1 MTRSLDQAND
11 EIGAVGRLPYG
22 TARTLAAEQQVRLV
36 DAEGPDEARAYALYT
51 LVDSMVWGGE
61 VQRAYLPFTRLVR
74 WLDEHPEHFDEH
86 DRSATYWSFKWMV
99 GDLMKFPEVPAEQIE
114 ATLEDM
120 ERRYA
125 VAGLGRDAVA
135 AERFGWAAHRDAPDT
150 VALYDEWVRTP
161 RDEFSQCVVCDP
173 GDRAAYL
180 FDAGRTD
187 EAVRL
192 VEEVLAEGETCATEP
207 ATMLSYLALAYL
219 DAGRTADA
227 ARAYRRLV
235 AALAESRS
243 DMASSRGRRFV
254 LLARGGRTA
263 EALRA
268 LGEDHRLLTAA
279 DTPLGRLAFLVSV
292 VAGTAALLPDEGG
305 RPVDAGDAP
314 AATVAELHAWAD
326 REATALAAAFD
337 RRNGT
342 TAMADQLAAARA
354 TRRCAHALD
363 LDVLP
368 RVAAAP
374 AAPSSGPAADLPDA
388 SESPQD
394 LLATAESLLASGDL
408 EEAAGAFA
416 AAAAAAQEEG
426 WLDRAGLA
434 LAEAARCAQVLGD
447 EAGAAGAYARGVALA
462 RAGGVLA
469 ADLVPVVV
477 AWAPA
482 AVTQPSGADGGPTAL
497 LAAVDALRAGLE
509 AAGDTADDEP
519 PAPEDQALA
528 RRLTAELDDTAAR
541 VLASLGGTDLP
552 RAASL
557 AGAAAEAYAQVGAV
571 GDAAHAFWL
580 AGRLHADLGDDEQ
593 AVWNLESAVEGFALA
608 RAAEPRSAA
617 ADELVAV
624 LRRTGQDA
632 RAEAVVRAL
641 TD

>member
-219 DAGRTADA
+219 EAGRTTDA
-227 ARAYRRLV
+227 SRAYRRLV

-268 LGEDHRLLTAA
+268 LTDDHRLLTAA

-292 VAGTAALLPDEGG
+292 VAGTAALLPDEGD

-314 AATVAELHAWAD
+314 VSTVAELHAWAD

-342 TAMADQLAAARA
+342 AAMAGQLTAARA
-354 TRRCAHALD
+354 TRRSAHALD

-374 AAPSSGPAADLPDA
+374 AAPSPGPTPDLPDA

-416 AAAAAAQEEG
+416 AAAAAAEGEG

-434 LAEAARCAQVLGD
+434 LAEAARCAQMLGD
-447 EAGAAGAYARGVALA
+447 ESGAAGAYARGVALA
-462 RAGGVLA
+462 RAGGVGA
-469 ADLVPVVV
+469 ANLVPVVV

-482 AVTQPSGADGGPTAL
+482 AVAQPSGADGDAAAL
-497 LAAVDALRAGLE
+497 LAAVDALRAGLPPT
-509 AAGDTADDEP
+509 GTGDDE
-519 PAPEDQALA
+519 AQTAEDQALA

-541 VLASLGGTDLP
+541 VLASLGGADRA
-552 RAASL
+552 RAAAL

-571 GDAAHAFWL
+571 SDAAHAFWL

-624 LRRTGQDA
+624 LRRTGRDA